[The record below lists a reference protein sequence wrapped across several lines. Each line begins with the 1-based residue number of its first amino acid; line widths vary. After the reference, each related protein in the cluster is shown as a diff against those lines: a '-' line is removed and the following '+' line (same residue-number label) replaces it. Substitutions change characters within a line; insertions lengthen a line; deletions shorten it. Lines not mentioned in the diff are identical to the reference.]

1 MLHSLCG
8 HLTITVFQMLQQ
20 ASRGR
25 HLSHD
30 EMKAAEA
37 AFQGHPFNEAW
48 SQAARVVYDG
58 IVAAIQK
65 RKWPSDKECPDHLF
79 HELDETKV
87 PVGALACTG
96 DEE

>member
-1 MLHSLCG
+1 MLL
-8 HLTITVFQMLQQ
+8 Q

-30 EMKAAEA
+30 ETKAAEA
-37 AFQGHPFNEAW
+37 AFQGRAFNEAW
-48 SQAARVVYDG
+48 SHTARVVYDG
-58 IVAAIQK
+58 IVAALQR
-65 RKWPSDKECPDHLF
+65 RKSSADKDCPHQLF

-87 PVGALACTG
+87 PVGALSCMG

>member
-1 MLHSLCG
+1 
-8 HLTITVFQMLQQ
+8 MLQQ
-20 ASRGR
+20 ASRVR
-25 HLSHD
+25 QLSHD

-37 AFQGHPFNEAW
+37 AFLGRPFNAAW

-65 RKWPSDKECPDHLF
+65 RKWSSDDEGTDHLF
-79 HELDETKV
+79 RELDETKV

-96 DEE
+96 DDE

>member
-1 MLHSLCG
+1 
-8 HLTITVFQMLQQ
+8 MLQQ

-25 HLSHD
+25 QLSHD
-30 EMKAAEA
+30 ETKAAEA
-37 AFQGHPFNEAW
+37 AFQGRAFNEAW
-48 SQAARVVYDG
+48 SQTARVVYDG
-58 IVAAIQK
+58 IVAALQR
-65 RKWPSDKECPDHLF
+65 RKSSSDSDHLF

>member
-1 MLHSLCG
+1 MLYYLCG
-8 HLTITVFQMLQQ
+8 YPNNNGVQMLQQ

-37 AFQGHPFNEAW
+37 AFQGRPFNEAW
-48 SQAARVVYDG
+48 SQAARVVFDG
-58 IVAAIQK
+58 IEAAIQK
-65 RKWPSDKECPDHLF
+65 RKWLSDKECPDHLF

>member
-1 MLHSLCG
+1 
-8 HLTITVFQMLQQ
+8 MLQQ

-25 HLSHD
+25 ELSHD
-30 EMKAAEA
+30 EIKAAEA
-37 AFQGHPFNEAW
+37 AFQARPFNEAW
-48 SQAARVVYDG
+48 SQAARAVYDG
-58 IVAAIQK
+58 LVAAIEK
-65 RKWPSDKECPDHLF
+65 RQWSSDKESSDQLF